1 MGLVVDA
8 SVVLAWLLPDERSE
22 AAQRI
27 VEGFAHEPAQAPG
40 LLGLEVANSL
50 AQAGRRARIPV
61 VLQRELL
68 DAYLALPI
76 ALDATDG
83 HAIARCAELA
93 RRHAL
98 SAYDAAYLELAARRR
113 FALATF
119 DAALARAARKEGIT
133 LAAST

>member
-8 SVVLAWLLPDERSE
+8 SVVLAWLLPDERSD
-22 AAQRI
+22 AAQGI
-27 VEGFAHEPAQAPG
+27 VEALARLTAQAPG
-40 LLGLEVANSL
+40 LLGLEVANAL
-50 AQAGRRARIPV
+50 TQAGCRARIPV
-61 VLQRELL
+61 ALQRELL

-76 ALDATDG
+76 ALDPTDG
-83 HAIARCAELA
+83 HAVARCAELA

-119 DAALARAARKEGIT
+119 DTALARAARKEGIA
-133 LAAST
+133 LVAGA

>member
-22 AAQRI
+22 QAQRI
-27 VEGFAHEPAQAPG
+27 VEALAHEPAQAPG
-40 LLGLEVANSL
+40 LLGLEVANAL
-50 AQAGRRARIPV
+50 TQAGRRARIPLA
-61 VLQRELL
+61 LQRELL

-76 ALDATDG
+76 AFDATDAG
-83 HAIARCAELA
+83 AIARCADLA

-113 FALATF
+113 LALATF
-119 DAALARAARKEGIT
+119 DTALARAARKEGI
-133 LAAST
+133 AIADSA

>member
-8 SVVLAWLLPDERSE
+8 SVVLAWLLPDERSD
-22 AAQRI
+22 AAQGI
-27 VEGFAHEPAQAPG
+27 VEALAHEPAQAPG
-40 LLGLEVANSL
+40 LLGLEVANAL
-50 AQAGRRARIPV
+50 TQAGRRARIPV
-61 VLQRELL
+61 ALQRELL

-76 ALDATDG
+76 ALDPTDG
-83 HAIARCAELA
+83 HAVARCAELA

-119 DAALARAARKEGIT
+119 DTALARAARKEGIA
-133 LAAST
+133 LVAGA